1 MVDRTNALYKCMQKI
16 SKHQSDTS
24 YQYQTNMCL
33 DLIIELDFY
42 NIKITLKTMLKVSGI
57 TVM

>member
-42 NIKITLKTMLKVSGI
+42 KITLKTMLKVSGI